1 MTRKQKEKIVR
12 QLVWNMIRESAYHAQ
27 SRVTEAIK
35 SGAINID
42 EYDFEHA
49 PYVLPKTITAALLQ
63 AEIRPLLGKG
73 TKYEKQVKKDIK
85 NLLHFL

>member
-1 MTRKQKEKIVR
+1 MTRRQKEKIVR
-12 QLVWNMIRESAYHAQ
+12 QIVWFMIRESAAHAQ

-42 EYDFEHA
+42 DYDPVCA
-49 PYVLPKTITAALLQ
+49 PMVLPKTITAALLQ
-63 AEIRPLLGKG
+63 AEIRPLLGTG

-85 NLLHFL
+85 NLLYFL